1 MKRLENFLGKIAGL
15 LFRAF
20 CVIFVYIGFR
30 PKVIYANP
38 ERKKKGFDKPV
49 VFTCNH
55 VSHKDGLVIA
65 TVLWKYRIH
74 ILSAKDQ
81 MEKSKLYY
89 HVLRNNRAIPVN
101 RFGLD
106 TGWIK
111 ESIRVMTEGNS
122 MIIFPEGHTSKTGQM
137 DRFRPGFALLA
148 TMAGSEVVPAV
159 IDGNYKFLFG
169 RRLRVVIGEPE
180 ALRPAQQGQRSS
192 EHLQAEADRFR
203 EISEGLLE
211 LARQKK

>member
-1 MKRLENFLGKIAGL
+1 MKHLENFFGKIAGL
-15 LFRAF
+15 IFRVL
-20 CVIFVYIGFR
+20 CVLIVYVGFR

-55 VSHKDGLVIA
+55 LSHKDGLVIA
-65 TVLWKYRIH
+65 TVLWKYRVH

-81 MEKSKLYY
+81 MEKNKLYY
-89 HVLRNNRAIPVN
+89 HVLTNNRAIPVN

-111 ESIRVMTEGNS
+111 ESIRVMKEGNS
-122 MIIFPEGHTSKTGQM
+122 MIIFPEGHTSKTGEMNQ
-137 DRFRPGFALLA
+137 FRPGFALLA
-148 TMAGSEVVPAV
+148 SMAGSEVVPAV
-159 IDGNYKFLFG
+159 IDGNYHFLFG
-169 RRLRVVIGEPE
+169 KRLRVVIGEPE
-180 ALRPAQQGQRSS
+180 PLRAAENGQRSS
-192 EHLQAEADRFR
+192 AHLQAEADRFH
-203 EISEGLLE
+203 EISKGLLE

>member
-1 MKRLENFLGKIAGL
+1 MKRLENFAGKICGL
-15 LFRAF
+15 IFRGL
-20 CVIFVYIGFR
+20 CVLLVYIGFR

-55 VSHKDGLVIA
+55 VSHKDGIVIA
-65 TVLWKYRIH
+65 TLLWKYRIH

-81 MEKSKLYY
+81 MEKSWIVGQ
-89 HVLRNNRAIPVN
+89 VLSNNRAIPVN

-111 ESIRVMTEGNS
+111 ESMRVMKEGNS
-122 MIIFPEGHTSKTGQM
+122 MIIFPEGHTSKTGEM
-137 DRFRPGFALLA
+137 DKFRPGFALLA

-169 RRLRVVIGEPE
+169 KRLRVVIGEPE
-180 ALRPAQQGQRSS
+180 PLKQAEPGQRSS

>member
-1 MKRLENFLGKIAGL
+1 MKHLENFLGKIAGF
-15 LFRAF
+15 LFRIV
-20 CVIFVYIGFR
+20 CVFMVYVGFR

-38 ERKKKGFDKPV
+38 ARKRMGFDKPV

-65 TVLWKYRIH
+65 TLLWKYRVH

-89 HVLRNNRAIPVN
+89 HVLTNNRAIPVN

-111 ESIRVMTEGNS
+111 ECIRVMKQGNS
-122 MIIFPEGHTSKTGQM
+122 MIIFPEGHTSKTGEM
-137 DRFRPGFALLA
+137 DKFRPGFALLA
-148 TMAGSEVVPAV
+148 NMAGSEVVPVA
-159 IDGNYKFLFG
+159 IDGKYKFLFG

-180 ALRPAQQGQRSS
+180 YLRPAESGQRSS
-192 EHLQAEADRFR
+192 VHLQAEADRFR
-203 EISEGLLE
+203 ETTQGLLD
-211 LARQKK
+211 LANQSH

>member
-15 LFRAF
+15 LFRLV
-20 CVIFVYIGFR
+20 CVFLVYIGFR

-55 VSHKDGLVIA
+55 CSHKDGLIIA
-65 TVLWKYRIH
+65 TLLWKYRIH

-89 HVLRNNRAIPVN
+89 HVLSNNRAIPVN

-111 ESIRVMTEGNS
+111 ESVRVMKEGNS
-122 MIIFPEGHTSKTGQM
+122 MIIFPEGHTSKTGEM
-137 DRFRPGFALLA
+137 DKFRPGFALLA
-148 TMAGSEVVPAV
+148 TMAGSEVVPIA
-159 IDGNYKFLFG
+159 IDGNYHFLFG
-169 RRLRVVIGEPE
+169 KRLRVVVGEPE
-180 ALRPAQQGQRSS
+180 ALSKQESGQRSS
-192 EHLQAEADRFR
+192 AHLQAEADRFR
-203 EISEGLLE
+203 EITAELLK
-211 LARQKK
+211 LAK

>member
-15 LFRAF
+15 IFRYL
-20 CVIFVYIGFR
+20 CVVLVYVGYR

-55 VSHKDGLVIA
+55 VSHKDGLIIA
-65 TVLWKYRIH
+65 TLLWKYRVH

-89 HVLRNNRAIPVN
+89 HVLKNNRAIPVN

-111 ESIRVMTEGNS
+111 ESIRVMKEGNS
-122 MIIFPEGHTSKTGQM
+122 MIIFPEGHTSKTGEM
-137 DRFRPGFALLA
+137 NPYRPGFALLA
-148 TMAGSEVVPAV
+148 NMAGCEVVPAV
-159 IDGNYKFLFG
+159 IDGNYNFLFG
-169 RRLRVVIGEPE
+169 KRLRVVIGEPQ
-180 ALRPAQQGQRSS
+180 ALKPAEEGQRSS
-192 EHLQAEADRFR
+192 AHLQAEADRFHD
-203 EISEGLLE
+203 ISKGLLE
-211 LARQKK
+211 LAAQKK